1 LRLKLRSNAQ
11 LRKPRS
17 KKSTRSK
24 RLSMTAGSR
33 SISEMGRPRPR
44 TKEKQQKS
52 IGAKEG
58 KKGKMQWPV
67 WGGEALE
74 QLFV

>member
-1 LRLKLRSNAQ
+1 MRLKLRSNAQ

-44 TKEKQQKS
+44 TKEKQQKREAS
-52 IGAKEG
+52 AEDGQRKREVSA
-58 KKGKMQWPV
+58 
-67 WGGEALE
+67 GEK
-74 QLFV
+74 Q